1 MTEPL
6 IEFAAR
12 GAPKVIAEF
21 LGMGTKAAEGVE
33 DTAKVAEGVSAA
45 EKTAEGVSAA
55 EKTAVEAG
63 EGGKEAL
70 ADAAKKGAAKGKSLF
85 SDGIG
90 FVKKH
95 PKSSAVGALGLGL
108 LAAGAMGGGD
118 GGGPIKSLSDA
129 LGAAG
134 IPNGTD
140 VAGNGKSFGAG
151 HGGTGEIEIDTEA
164 LGAFAV
170 ELRRA
175 ADALHT
181 APGEMKAAIAELT
194 KHYSTDGA
202 GTPTRDGGVMPC
214 ASGMTKSL
222 AALDHQYEQVVQ
234 GIITQL
240 THDADAIDA
249 ICRAHE
255 DSEREHSEKFNNIDT
270 GALA

>member
-33 DTAKVAEGVSAA
+33 DTAEVAEKAKV
-45 EKTAEGVSAA
+45 V
-55 EKTAVEAG
+55 G

-70 ADAAKKGAAKGKSLF
+70 TEAAKKGAAKGKSLF
-85 SDGIG
+85 SKG
-90 FVKKH
+90 FDYAKAH
-95 PKSSAVGALGLGL
+95 PKKTLLGLGIAGVTG
-108 LAAGAMGGGD
+108 AAVFGGE
-118 GGGPIKSLSDA
+118 GGGPAKTLDDVLA
-129 LGAAG
+129 KAG
-134 IPNGTD
+134 IPSIND
-140 VAGNGKSFGAG
+140 VAGTGGAG
-151 HGGTGEIEIDTEA
+151 HGTGEIEIDTEA
-164 LGAFAV
+164 LGAFAL

-181 APGEMKAAIAELT
+181 APGEMKEAVAQLT
-194 KHYSTDGA
+194 AHYSTDGA
-202 GTPTRDGGVMPC
+202 GTPTRDGGPMPC
-214 ASGMTKSL
+214 AAGMTKSL
-222 AALDHQYEQVVQ
+222 AALDRQYEQVVQ
-234 GIITQL
+234 GIISQL

-255 DSEREHSEKFNNIDT
+255 DSEREHAQRFNNIDT

>member
-85 SDGIG
+85 SKG
-90 FVKKH
+90 FDYAKKN
-95 PKSSAVGALGLGL
+95 PKKTLLGLGIAGVTG
-108 LAAGAMGGGD
+108 AAVFGGD
-118 GGGPIKSLSDA
+118 DGGPARTLDDV
-129 LGAAG
+129 LGKAG
-134 IPNGTD
+134 IPSIND
-140 VAGNGKSFGAG
+140 VAGHGAGGAGAG
-151 HGGTGEIEIDTEA
+151 HGTGEIEIDTEA
-164 LGAFAV
+164 LSSFAV

-175 ADALHT
+175 ADALHA